1 MDYKMEAKRMSGGS
15 ELHHITDFK
24 VSFGTPGGAQLD
36 GELSRAGVVKM
47 IEVGKSRFYVIG
59 DDGSEADC
67 EVVDAS
73 PKYVKSRPDKSKRD
87 NLLSLP
93 SF

>member
-1 MDYKMEAKRMSGGS
+1 MTYQMEAKRMSGGD

-24 VSFGTPGGAQLD
+24 VSFKTPKGATLT
-36 GELSRAGVVKM
+36 GELTRAEVVKM
-47 IEVGKSRFYVIG
+47 IETKKERFFVIG
-59 DDGSEADC
+59 DDKSEADC

-73 PKYVKSRPDKSKRD
+73 PKYVKSKPDKSKRD
-87 NLLSLP
+87 NLLSLR